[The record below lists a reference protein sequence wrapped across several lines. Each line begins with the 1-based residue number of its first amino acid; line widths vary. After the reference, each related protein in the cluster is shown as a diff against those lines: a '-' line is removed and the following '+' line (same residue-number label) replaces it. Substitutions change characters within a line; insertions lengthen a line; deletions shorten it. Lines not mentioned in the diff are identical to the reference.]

1 MKAKVGSKTYQADSW
16 KKIVAEVV
24 IAEGKFVIRQERDLA
39 AKQLARGLTAVVAG
53 VLIKPEGAR
62 E

>member
-1 MKAKVGSKTYQADSW
+1 MKAKVGSKTYQGDSW
-16 KKIVAEVV
+16 RKIVDAVV
-24 IAEGKFVIRQERDLA
+24 VDTGKFVIRQERNLA
-39 AKQLARGLTAVVAG
+39 ASQLARGLTAVVGG